1 MSDFREL
8 VRLKRKDA
16 GLSQKKLGEACGL
29 SDTTI
34 SKIEGGSRETPQW
47 DTLCKIAQALKFH
60 PFEIL
65 LAAGY
70 ITEDDENLHHSRVA
84 VISKHSTMLPHRI
97 SLWLFCTASVVYC
110 LETRKCDASP
120 QRVSSYNDITS

>member
-70 ITEDDENLHHSRVA
+70 ITEDDIHPNSQIHGLENLNEAGLEEVQ
-84 VISKHSTMLPHRI
+84 
-97 SLWLFCTASVVYC
+97 LFIDFLQEREKKMNAPNK
-110 LETRKCDASP
+110 EE
-120 QRVSSYNDITS
+120 